1 MTIQELFE
9 AYKEGQMDAHY
20 DEQDYQFDPADFNW
34 DVENEEVL
42 G

>member
-20 DEQDYQFDPADFNW
+20 DEQDYQFDPEDFNW
-34 DVENEEVL
+34 VIEEEVM
-42 G
+42 